1 MIKRILKIW
10 FIISLYELSKYL
22 TNELI
27 VKLQSEDDVD
37 TAPKDFA
44 SESDQYDINGI
55 KGEGEWVVFERIKE
69 PTVFAKQKE
78 KWVVVLDEPENRK
91 LFEEKYSNNNGEWE
105 IYYKPYD
112 EFYKCLEIEME
123 KAEQEV
129 QAAREKEIKNPN
141 INEGIKRIN
150 SKESLVDYLLKEY
163 YHSSEVIIDE
173 YSTDA
178 EVSEAKLKANYNELL
193 KLKDKYI

>member
-1 MIKRILKIW
+1 MFKRILKIW
-10 FIISLYELSKYL
+10 FIITVYELSKYL

-37 TAPKDFA
+37 APSDYA
-44 SESDQYDINGI
+44 RESDQYDINGI

-69 PTVFAKQKE
+69 PIMFAKQKE

-112 EFYKCLEIEME
+112 EFYKSLEIEME

-141 INEGIKRIN
+141 INEDIKRIN

>member
-1 MIKRILKIW
+1 M
-10 FIISLYELSKYL
+10 
-22 TNELI
+22 
-27 VKLQSEDDVD
+27 
-37 TAPKDFA
+37 
-44 SESDQYDINGI
+44 
-55 KGEGEWVVFERIKE
+55 FERIKE

-91 LFEEKYSNNNGEWE
+91 LFEEKYSNNNDEWK
-105 IYYKPYD
+105 IYFKPHD
-112 EFYKCLEIEME
+112 EFYKSLEIEME

-129 QAAREKEIKNPN
+129 QAAREKEIKNPD
-141 INEGIKRIN
+141 INEDIKRIN

-163 YHSSEVIIDE
+163 YRSSEILIDE
-173 YSTDA
+173 FSTDT